1 MQTDEHYLAEP
12 VPDRA
17 PHFNTDDEMVDSE
30 TERKDTD
37 FDIDLDSYSSPEGI
51 EVDDVNN
58 AMEDDY
64 VDNAEPPS
72 ISFDNDDLMIDE
84 EEDITYSV
92 PQPAL
97 LSSHGSSDLPEAS
110 QDNLRL
116 PSVQNSADAPLFS
129 FSHQES
135 SLPHETQFATQE
147 LPSVP
152 DHSLYED
159 VPTDNVDIPEQVAS
173 AETQPKPDAEAPAEL
188 NKDEETP
195 RPQSPAKAAEEAYRE
210 PDHQS
215 GDVQGHD
222 STELDNDFHHHGN
235 WSENTSTTLAHEPNL
250 LEDQREFDD
259 EQDAVVGSHEDA
271 VAEIN
276 TTIEESAAIPEFAQY
291 SLHPIIVQFGENRLS
306 LFPPPPPI
314 AEDGSIGSP
323 INDLEFLIQDHEACE
338 KGIDQLFQE
347 LRNVL
352 EGVVGKDVEFVM
364 EIEGY
369 GVTIGEDNKSC
380 SAFSLQDILSF
391 HVQLHQQDGVET
403 PEPLRINLTT
413 RPTLANRIASL
424 TAAVNQGVGF
434 SQALGVIESTIEDI
448 EDSYMKSG
456 DDHNENVAEEEEN
469 TQPEQEE
476 NQEVEYH
483 NSDDDRLLEEDEESL
498 APEPKALQE
507 VYSNLVAPLVQKD
520 TKGGLAEV
528 GEPKADPSADMKKV
542 EEIDDDDDFDLEYG
556 NEEKEEAENEQ
567 AEKEQAEKE
576 QAEKEQAEKAQ
587 AEKVQAE
594 KEQAEKEQAG
604 KDHNGLGEVD
614 RKVDDIRSPSGSS
627 LTSEPPKPVS
637 MPTDKDFKDT
647 PVLVQ
652 IESETEVII
661 EEISGEPSQEAQQP
675 EEIQDTPDENSPEKD
690 DEELIEYDEG
700 NGVAEKTTVD
710 LEHQAVEP
718 KAPSH
723 HTSSDQGSPQT
734 SSHYSPPGQA
744 TSHGSPHYSSA
755 EHKSPPESSSPHIH
769 GMYNSFYS
777 LTPSLSVGGRSQQCN
792 PGFNQFGRLTYDPTT
807 EDSKVESPAHSVSN
821 ESDHQTDHVKDLSEA
836 KEDNTQEVQDTPNAT
851 KIPSSI
857 PVFQGDDGAEGQY
870 EYVEDPRQTEYDGYE
885 YDNQEFF
892 ELEEGEFDEEN
903 GGVGNENDTEYQ
915 EGFEYAANY
924 PTDEQNGYLDDE
936 GNEIPDNAEPHETY
950 VGDGAYDGYEGEAG
964 YSAQDANGYPIE
976 YPEESYGDDLAA
988 YEQAEF
994 GNANDIET
1002 AADNEF
1008 DVLAKE
1014 SSPSP
1019 SYAVKLLDKT
1029 STTTKEAEE
1038 EQLID
1043 YEDEAELV
1051 QEKSGD
1057 KSSQLV
1063 KSPGDQKRMREDES
1077 ASPGYGSDDE
1087 NQAAKRVR
1095 SL

>member
-30 TERKDTD
+30 TDRKDTD

-84 EEDITYSV
+84 EEDITYPV

-110 QDNLRL
+110 QDTLRL
-116 PSVQNSADAPLFS
+116 PSVQNSADVPLFS

-159 VPTDNVDIPEQVAS
+159 VPTDNVDIPEQVTNT
-173 AETQPKPDAEAPAEL
+173 ETQSSKPDAEASTEL

-195 RPQSPAKAAEEAYRE
+195 RAQSPAKAAEEAHRE
-210 PDHQS
+210 PDYQS

-250 LEDQREFDD
+250 LEDQREFED
-259 EQDAVVGSHEDA
+259 EQDAIVGSHAED
-271 VAEIN
+271 VAAEVN
-276 TTIEESAAIPEFAQY
+276 DTIEDPATITGFAQY

-323 INDLEFLIQDHEACE
+323 INDLEFLIQDHDVCE
-338 KGIDQLFQE
+338 KGVDRLFQE

-369 GVTIGEDNKSC
+369 GVIIGEDNKSC

-391 HVQLHQQDGVET
+391 HVQLHQQDGLET
-403 PEPLRINLTT
+403 PEPLQINLTT
-413 RPTLANRIASL
+413 RPTLVNRIASL
-424 TAAVNQGVGF
+424 TAAVNQGIGF
-434 SQALGVIESTIEDI
+434 SQAVGVIESTIEDI
-448 EDSYMKSG
+448 EDSYMKTG
-456 DDHNENVAEEEEN
+456 DDHNENVAEEN
-469 TQPEQEE
+469 AQPEQEE

-498 APEPKALQE
+498 APEPKAPQE
-507 VYSNLVAPLVQKD
+507 VYSNLVAPVVQKD
-520 TKGGLAEV
+520 TEEELMKVNES
-528 GEPKADPSADMKKV
+528 KADPSTDMKKV
-542 EEIDDDDDFDLEYG
+542 EEEIDDDDFDLEYG

-567 AEKEQAEKE
+567 PEREQPEKAQPEKEQAEKE
-576 QAEKEQAEKAQ
+576 QAEK
-587 AEKVQAE
+587 
-594 KEQAEKEQAG
+594 
-604 KDHNGLGEVD
+604 DHNGADEMGP
-614 RKVDDIRSPSGSS
+614 KVDTRSPSGSS
-627 LTSEPPKPVS
+627 LTSEPPKPVG

-652 IESETEVII
+652 IESGTEVII
-661 EEISGEPSQEAQQP
+661 EEISSEPSQEAQQP
-675 EEIQDTPDENSPEKD
+675 EEIQDAPSDQNSPEKD
-690 DEELIEYDEG
+690 DEELIEYEEDNETDEK
-700 NGVAEKTTVD
+700 ATVD
-710 LEHQAVEP
+710 LEHQAAES
-718 KAPSH
+718 KELSH
-723 HTSSDQGSPQT
+723 HTSSGQGSPQT
-734 SSHYSPPGQA
+734 SSHYSPPGQT

-755 EHKSPPESSSPHIH
+755 EHKSPLEPGSPHVH
-769 GMYNSFYS
+769 
-777 LTPSLSVGGRSQQCN
+777 
-792 PGFNQFGRLTYDPTT
+792 

-821 ESDHQTDHVKDLSEA
+821 ESEHQTDHVKNLSEV
-836 KEDNTQEVQDTPNAT
+836 KEDNSQEIQDIPNAT
-851 KIPSSI
+851 KVPSSI
-857 PVFQGDDGAEGQY
+857 PVFQGDDGAEVQY
-870 EYVEDPRQTEYDGYE
+870 EYAEDQHQTEYDGYE
-885 YDNQEFF
+885 YDNQELF

-903 GGVGNENDTEYQ
+903 GGIGNENDAEYQ

-924 PTDEQNGYLDDE
+924 PTDEQNGYLGEE

-950 VGDGAYDGYEGEAG
+950 VGDGTYDSYEGEAE
-964 YSAQDANGYPIE
+964 YSAQDADGYSIE
-976 YPEESYGDDLAA
+976 YPEESYGEDLAA

-994 GNANDIET
+994 GNVNDIET

-1008 DVLAKE
+1008 GVPVKE
-1014 SSPSP
+1014 GSQSPN
-1019 SYAVKLLDKT
+1019 YVVKLLDKT
-1029 STTTKEAEE
+1029 STTIKEVEE

-1043 YEDEAELV
+1043 YEDETELV
-1051 QEKSGD
+1051 QEKFED
-1057 KSSQLV
+1057 KSSQHV

-1095 SL
+1095 AL